1 MYPLTAGRPI
11 GTHCSHL
18 ILRHEIVNINLKT
31 KPEWYLAK
39 SVTGGKVP
47 ALELDDKYLPE
58 SLLTSDLLEELYPEP
73 ALYPTDPLE
82 EGPGSPLGRA
92 LRAGEPAGARC
103 SVPEY
108 NNCKRT
114 ERKVKSPFTIPAY
127 TPA

>member
-1 MYPLTAGRPI
+1 MYPLTAGQPI

-47 ALELDDKYLPE
+47 ALELDDRFLPE

-73 ALYPTDPLE
+73 ALYPTDPWKKAQDRLLVE
-82 EGPGSPLGRA
+82 LFAPVSQ
-92 LRAGEPAGARC
+92 PAQ
-103 SVPEY
+103 V
-108 NNCKRT
+108 
-114 ERKVKSPFTIPAY
+114 
-127 TPA
+127 